1 MKSEKGD
8 MFQRTLKKSQY
19 GTLSSIYEK
28 KTTSTRPDLMLEE
41 RQTKTIW
48 ICDMACPQENN
59 IEKKKL
65 EKRINYRQLEFKI
78 RERKPGFKVQVV
90 PLVISVFG
98 GGLKEMLKELENM
111 FEKDDLCERIGAEM
125 QKTILMDSE
134 TNIQK
139 VLSGL
144 VQSD

>member
-1 MKSEKGD
+1 M
-8 MFQRTLKKSQY
+8 
-19 GTLSSIYEK
+19 
-28 KTTSTRPDLMLEE
+28 STRPDLMLEE
-41 RQTKTIW
+41 RQTKTIR
-48 ICDMACPQENN
+48 ICHMACPQENN

-65 EKRINYRQLEFKI
+65 EKRTNYRQLEFKI

-134 TNIQK
+134 TNI
-139 VLSGL
+139 
-144 VQSD
+144 